1 MESAYESVCLTA
13 PFTLD
18 SLDLVGPHQV
28 NRDGADEDEE
38 EQMGGGRPGRKH
50 RCH

>member
-13 PFTLD
+13 PFT
-18 SLDLVGPHQV
+18 LDLVGPHQV

-38 EQMGGGRPGRKH
+38 EEMGGGRPGRKH